1 MRRCLC
7 GDNNNA
13 NNNAVLGLTS
23 RSSNTGC
30 CNRDESLLDNLC
42 RFIGNRCICEFIF
55 SGSEEREEIEGILE
69 NVGCDYITLRSVNSG
84 RNTICNTD
92 NLVFITIL

>member
-7 GDNNNA
+7 GEDNNTTSAVLNIKA
-13 NNNAVLGLTS
+13 NTPNNN
-23 RSSNTGC
+23 C

-42 RFIGNRCICEFIF
+42 RFIGNRCICEFALP
-55 SGSEEREEIEGILE
+55 SSQETEEIVGILE
-69 NVGCDYITLRSVNSG
+69 RVGCDFLTIQTSNNR
-84 RNTICNTD
+84 RIICNAD